1 MDKHKISIICLGMF
15 LTFWLGCSMPEGL
28 VPVSGVEG
36 TLIFQGEWPDSV
48 HGAAVIALERD
59 VMSDWDHPEQYLIS
73 YSDPVVSEDTLM
85 NYFIQLNP
93 GIYCIVVV
101 GLLEEVSYFISN
113 IKSLQDTTSLPIMFP
128 QNDPAAN
135 LRLVLVEEED
145 IRQEPEW
152 EVVF

>member
-1 MDKHKISIICLGMF
+1 LGKLKITLLGSGLLLF
-15 LTFWLGCSMPEGL
+15 VWLGCSVPEGL
-28 VPVSGVEG
+28 QPISGVEG
-36 TLIFQGEWPDSV
+36 TLIFQGEWPDTV
-48 HGAAVIALERD
+48 RGATVIALEQN
-59 VMSDWDHPEQYLIS
+59 VMSDWEHPEQYLIS
-73 YSDPVVSEDTLM
+73 YSDPAVSGDTTM

-113 IKSLQDTTSLPIMFP
+113 IMSLQDTTSLPIMFP